1 MSKCANTLVSQSKK
15 RLLVTQDNIQAN
27 IISASD
33 AGISNEHISPKALKV
48 VQGLQ
53 EAGYQAYL
61 VGGCVRDLIVGTK
74 PKDFDVSTNATPD
87 QIKKAFG
94 RNARIIGRRFKL
106 VHVRFGYEVIEVAT
120 FRADASDR
128 DRVGQNEMS
137 EGDQG
142 QLLRDNVYGSIEE
155 DVVRR
160 DFTVNAMYYDSVKG
174 EILDFM
180 NGIDDVKAGKLKS
193 IGEPEQRFTEDPVRM
208 LRVIRFA
215 GKLGFEMEPEALRM
229 IEDQGKLLSHV
240 SNARLF
246 EEVLKLF
253 HGGAAYE
260 TYLLLR
266 KYGLFKYL
274 FPFTDQIAI
283 DGVEGL
289 PERALQNT
297 DKRVKQGKPVI
308 PAFLF
313 ACMMWDPVKA
323 DAQVL
328 MGDGANESHAW
339 RVAMNDG
346 LRDQNQYV
354 AVPRRLAEIIL
365 DIWNIH
371 FRLIKRNPRMVKAC
385 LNNRRFRAAYDFLL
399 LRTIVHEV
407 DEEISEWWT
416 EIQEVEPNDREA
428 MISELNKTYKKDRK
442 PRQSQNKNQGQAE
455 FEEDEVNYNS
465 IEYNDDSYGNTVF
478 GDGYDG
484 GFGNNKPAN
493 KGQKKHSR
501 GQNKGGRKKQGQ
513 RGGQR
518 GQQKNTSG
526 QQKSGGQ
533 RGRRPNKP
541 NQAST
546 NAGNGEQP
554 NNARRGKAGKKRSSK
569 KRTNNGGQ
577 RRNGP
582 NANRQNSRGRNK
594 SEPRFQEARPADE
607 YGVTSSGS
615 NKKVKVRRKR
625 RVVDPADSDD
635 KPILG

>member
-1 MSKCANTLVSQSKK
+1 MTQKK
-15 RLLVTQDNIQAN
+15 LQAT
-27 IISASD
+27 IISAVE
-33 AGISNEHISPKALKV
+33 AGISNKNISPKALKV
-48 VQGLQ
+48 VEGLQ
-53 EAGYQAYL
+53 DAGYQAYL
-61 VGGCVRDLIVGTK
+61 VGGCVRDLIIGTK
-74 PKDFDVSTNATPD
+74 PKDFDVSTNATPE

-94 RNARIIGRRFKL
+94 RNARIIGRRFKI

-120 FRADASDR
+120 FRADANDR
-128 DRVGQNEMS
+128 ERVGQNEMS

-142 QLLRDNVYGSIEE
+142 QLLRDNVYGQIEE

-180 NGIDDVKAGKLKS
+180 NGIDDLKAGKLKS
-193 IGEPEQRFTEDPVRM
+193 IGKPELRFTEDPVRM

-215 GKLGFEMEPEALRM
+215 GKLGFEMEPEALTM
-229 IEDQGKLLSHV
+229 IEEQGKLLSHV

-274 FPFTDQIAI
+274 FPFTDQTAI

-297 DKRVKQGKPVI
+297 DKRVKEGKPVI

-323 DAQVL
+323 DAQIL
-328 MGDGANESHAW
+328 MDDGANEVHAW

-385 LNNRRFRAAYDFLL
+385 LSNRRFRAAYDFLL
-399 LRTIVHEV
+399 LRTMMHEV

-416 EIQEVEPNDREA
+416 EIQELEPNDRET
-428 MISELNKTYKKDRK
+428 MISDLNASYKQERQ
-442 PRQSQNKNQGQAE
+442 PRQSSNEPDGNSV
-455 FEEDEVNYNS
+455 DYNS
-465 IEYNDDSYGNTVF
+465 VGNDDNFGNTVF
-478 GDGYDG
+478 GDGYEG
-484 GFGNNKPAN
+484 GFGKPGAA
-493 KGQKKHSR
+493 KKSQNQQNR
-501 GQNKGGRKKQGQ
+501 GQNKGGTNSSGRSSKAKPGGQ
-513 RGGQR
+513 RGRQQNAAG
-518 GQQKNTSG
+518 GQQKNTG
-526 QQKSGGQ
+526 
-533 RGRRPNKP
+533 RGRRPNNP
-541 NQAST
+541 NPGNDGQTGNT
-546 NAGNGEQP
+546 NANPGNSDQP
-554 NNARRGKAGKKRSSK
+554 SNARRGKAGKKRSSK
-569 KRTNNGGQ
+569 KHTNNGGQ
-577 RRNGP
+577 RGNGP
-582 NANRQNSRGRNK
+582 NANRQSSRGRTA

-607 YGVTSSGS
+607 FGVTSSAS
-615 NKKVKVRRKR
+615 SKKVKVRHKRK
-625 RVVDPADSDD
+625 VVGPSDNDD

>member
-1 MSKCANTLVSQSKK
+1 
-15 RLLVTQDNIQAN
+15 VTQEKIQAK
-27 IISASD
+27 IISATD
-33 AGISNEHISPKALKV
+33 AGVSNDDISVKALKV
-48 VQGLQ
+48 VESLQ

-61 VGGCVRDLIVGTK
+61 VGGCVRDLIIGTK
-74 PKDFDVSTNATPD
+74 PKDFDVSTNATPE
-87 QIKKAFG
+87 QIKKTFG

-120 FRADASDR
+120 FRADANDR

-180 NGIDDVKAGKLKS
+180 NGVEDVKAGKLKS
-193 IGEPEQRFTEDPVRM
+193 IGEPELRFTEDPVRM

-215 GKLGFEMEPEALRM
+215 GKLGFEMEPEALTM
-229 IEDQGKLLSHV
+229 IEEQGKLLSHV

-399 LRTIVHEV
+399 LRTMVHEV

-416 EIQEVEPNDREA
+416 QIQELEQNDREE
-428 MISELNKTYKKDRK
+428 MISELNKTYKKDRQ
-442 PRQSQNKNQGQAE
+442 PRRSNNEPDGNSV
-455 FEEDEVNYNS
+455 DYNS
-465 IEYNDDSYGNTVF
+465 VAHEDNYGNTVF
-478 GDGYDG
+478 GDGYEG
-484 GFGNNKPAN
+484 GFGKPGGNKSN
-493 KGQKKHSR
+493 GQKKQNR
-501 GQNKGGRKKQGQ
+501 GQKNSGGRKQGQ

-518 GQQKNTSG
+518 NQQNKNG
-526 QQKSGGQ
+526 AKANNNGGQ
-533 RGRRPNKP
+533 RGRRAKNG
-541 NQAST
+541 QGA
-546 NAGNGEQP
+546 NANNSANGNGEQP

-569 KRTNNGGQ
+569 KRANNSGQ
-577 RRNGP
+577 RRRGP
-582 NANRQNSRGRNK
+582 NANRQNSRGRNN
-594 SEPRFQEARPADE
+594 SESRFQEARPADE

-625 RVVDPADSDD
+625 RVVGPTDNDD
-635 KPILG
+635 KPVLG

>member
-1 MSKCANTLVSQSKK
+1 L
-15 RLLVTQDNIQAN
+15 TQNKLQAT
-27 IISASD
+27 IISATD
-33 AGISNEHISPKALKV
+33 AGISNKNISPKALKV
-48 VQGLQ
+48 VEGLQ

-61 VGGCVRDLIVGTK
+61 VGGCVRDLIIGTK
-74 PKDFDVSTNATPD
+74 PKDFDVSTNATPE
-87 QIKKAFG
+87 QIKKTFG

-120 FRADASDR
+120 FRAAAADR
-128 DRVGQNEMS
+128 ERVGQNEMS

-142 QLLRDNVYGSIEE
+142 QLLRDNVYGRIEE

-180 NGIDDVKAGKLKS
+180 NGIEDLKAGQLKS
-193 IGEPEQRFTEDPVRM
+193 IGEPELRFTEDPVRM

-215 GKLGFEMEPEALRM
+215 GKLGFEMEPEALTM
-229 IEDQGKLLSHV
+229 IEQQGKLLSHV

-253 HGGAAYE
+253 HGGAAYD

-274 FPFTDQIAI
+274 FPFTDQIAV

-297 DKRVKQGKPVI
+297 DKRVRQGKPVI

-328 MGDGANESHAW
+328 MDDGANESHAW

-399 LRTIVHEV
+399 LRTMVHEV
-407 DEEISEWWT
+407 DEEIGEWWT
-416 EIQEVEPNDREA
+416 EIQELEPDDRET
-428 MISELNKTYKKDRK
+428 MISDLNSSYKQERQ
-442 PRQSQNKNQGQAE
+442 PRQSSNEPDGNSV
-455 FEEDEVNYNS
+455 DYNS
-465 IEYNDDSYGNTVF
+465 VGNDDNFGNTVF
-478 GDGYDG
+478 GDGYEG
-484 GFGNNKPAN
+484 GFGKAGAAN
-493 KGQKKHSR
+493 KGQQQQNR
-501 GQNKGGRKKQGQ
+501 GQNKGGGRKTQAQ
-513 RGGQR
+513 AGGQR
-518 GQQKNTSG
+518 GQQKSN
-526 QQKSGGQ
+526 SGGQ
-533 RGRRPNKP
+533 AKNTGRGRRQNNP
-541 NQAST
+541 NQGNDGQAA
-546 NAGNGEQP
+546 NPNPGNGEQP

-569 KRTNNGGQ
+569 KRTNSGGQ
-577 RRNGP
+577 RGNGT
-582 NANRQNSRGRNK
+582 NANRQNSRGRND

-607 YGVTSSGS
+607 FGVTSSAS
-615 NKKVKVRRKR
+615 SKKVKVRHKRK
-625 RVVDPADSDD
+625 VVGPSDNDD